1 MATDIIYSTRDHKFI
16 LKEWLDTQ
24 KILNFSKFKDY
35 DINDFDPILD
45 EALRF
50 VKGVFPQV
58 IEDGEKIG
66 PKFVD
71 GKVFLPPSWHEAY
84 WKTMESGWG
93 PFDPEGEGA
102 LPTVVNVAWW
112 EYFHAAYHPY
122 FMTSTPTTQGNAEV
136 IEAFARP
143 VDKEVFLPKMFSGQ
157 WAGTMCISEP
167 NAGSDVGDSTTKA
180 VPAGDEDPQVYNI
193 TGTKCFITSGDQDI
207 TENIIHLTLARVVGA
222 APGTKGLSL
231 FIVPKFWVNRDG
243 SLEPNDVTTVGIEHK
258 LGYKGS
264 PTCVLSFGDDNNCRG
279 ILLGNPPDETGA
291 GEGMAQMFQMMN
303 GKRYEMGINAV
314 GVSRLAYNYAVD
326 YAKVRVQGRAF
337 TNPKGDRVRLIE
349 HEDVRRM
356 LLDVR
361 ATSEAI
367 QAMVFMT
374 AYYRDLAAFSD
385 DAEERKMAARRVDM
399 LTPLV
404 KGYCGDFVWPVMFEA
419 LQTLGG
425 YGFSEDYPIA
435 RLARDSKFFAI
446 GEGTSFMH
454 SMDLIGR
461 KWTLEKGKVYKEWFD
476 EVVDYIE
483 SNQNTPG
490 LEQEFA
496 LLKGALESY
505 NEIYATVNRYL
516 AENKQLVPFYSVRV
530 MYSSAILYAGML
542 LLDMAK
548 VAQKKIAELGK
559 DHWDYKFYVGKVL
572 MAQYYAKNNI
582 PQIQCME
589 TQIKAADTSAI
600 EFPED
605 AL

>member
-1 MATDIIYSTRDHKFI
+1 
-16 LKEWLDTQ
+16 
-24 KILNFSKFKDY
+24 
-35 DINDFDPILD
+35 
-45 EALRF
+45 
-50 VKGVFPQV
+50 
-58 IEDGEKIG
+58 
-66 PKFVD
+66 
-71 GKVFLPPSWHEAY
+71 
-84 WKTMESGWG
+84 
-93 PFDPEGEGA
+93 
-102 LPTVVNVAWW
+102 
-112 EYFHAAYHPY
+112 
-122 FMTSTPTTQGNAEV
+122 
-136 IEAFARP
+136 
-143 VDKEVFLPKMFSGQ
+143 
-157 WAGTMCISEP
+157 
-167 NAGSDVGDSTTKA
+167 
-180 VPAGDEDPQVYNI
+180 
-193 TGTKCFITSGDQDI
+193 
-207 TENIIHLTLARVVGA
+207 
-222 APGTKGLSL
+222 L